1 MKISELVY
9 HLELLKQ
16 QHGDVDCVI
25 LDEET
30 GFRSLIEDHHVHFNE
45 GAVEFRDNDEKEI
58 YEPDAAR
65 ARKLRSPDS

>member
-16 QHGDVDCVI
+16 HHGDVDCVM

-30 GFRSLIEDHHVHFNE
+30 GFRSLLEDQFVHFND
-45 GAVEFRDNDEKEI
+45 GAVEFRDNDEKEL
-58 YEPDAAR
+58 YR
-65 ARKLRSPDS
+65 GGDS